1 MPEKSSELVNFA
13 AEFYSHKT
21 PSPLLSKLFPWD
33 LRESPVMRH
42 TQAAGVP
49 VIPGSTP
56 PCNSAPV
63 ITTISCCNAAKKC
76 RPSQTTGVPV
86 THSDHDRQLIERV
99 VGGDKDALAELFSS
113 HRDRLWRMVN
123 FRMDPRLHGRVDA
136 DDVLQ
141 EAWLAAVQRIDHFI
155 ADASRSIFV
164 WFRLIT
170 SQTMIDIHRRHLGTQ
185 KRDASMEFSIN
196 RGWSS
201 ESTSFSLSFHL
212 LGHLTSPTQAALREE
227 LSQQLKTALSSMN
240 EIDREVLA
248 LRHFEQL
255 SNRETAQILDIS
267 DQAASDRYM
276 RALGRLKGVLTSLPG
291 FLDR

>member
-1 MPEKSSELVNFA
+1 MSHSESDQELI
-13 AEFYSHKT
+13 
-21 PSPLLSKLFPWD
+21 D
-33 LRESPVMRH
+33 R
-42 TQAAGVP
+42 
-49 VIPGSTP
+49 VI
-56 PCNSAPV
+56 
-63 ITTISCCNAAKKC
+63 
-76 RPSQTTGVPV
+76 
-86 THSDHDRQLIERV
+86 
-99 VGGDKDALAELFSS
+99 GGDEDALATLFSQ

-141 EAWLAAVQRIDHFI
+141 ESWLSIVQRIDHFL

-170 SQTMIDIHRRHLGTQ
+170 SQTMVDIHRRHLGTQ
-185 KRDASMEFSIN
+185 KRNAAMEFSIN
-196 RGWSS
+196 KGWSS

-227 LSQQLKTALSSMN
+227 LSQQLKAALDSMN

-255 SNRETAQILDIS
+255 TNREAAQILGIS

-276 RALGRLKGVLTSLPG
+276 RALGRLKGVLKALPG
-291 FLDR
+291 FQE

>member
-1 MPEKSSELVNFA
+1 MA
-13 AEFYSHKT
+13 
-21 PSPLLSKLFPWD
+21 
-33 LRESPVMRH
+33 
-42 TQAAGVP
+42 
-49 VIPGSTP
+49 
-56 PCNSAPV
+56 
-63 ITTISCCNAAKKC
+63 
-76 RPSQTTGVPV
+76 QTE
-86 THSDHDRQLIERV
+86 HERQLIARV
-99 VGGDKDALAELFSS
+99 ANRDEDALAELFSQ

-123 FRMDPRLHGRVDA
+123 FRMDPRLHGRIDA

-141 EAWLAAVQRIDHFI
+141 EAWMSAVQRIDHFL

-170 SQTMIDIHRRHLGTQ
+170 SQTLIDIHRRHLGTQ
-185 KRDASMEFSIN
+185 KRDAGKEFSIH

-227 LSQQLKTALSSMN
+227 LSRQLKAALESMN

-255 SNRETAQILDIS
+255 SNRETAQILQIS

-276 RALGRLKGVLTSLPG
+276 RALARLKGVLTSLPG
-291 FLDR
+291 FLDP

>member
-1 MPEKSSELVNFA
+1 MSEL
-13 AEFYSHKT
+13 T
-21 PSPLLSKLFPWD
+21 
-33 LRESPVMRH
+33 
-42 TQAAGVP
+42 
-49 VIPGSTP
+49 
-56 PCNSAPV
+56 
-63 ITTISCCNAAKKC
+63 
-76 RPSQTTGVPV
+76 
-86 THSDHDRQLIERV
+86 DHDRELIDRV
-99 VGGDKDALAELFSS
+99 VKGDKDALAELFSA

-141 EAWLAAVQRIDHFI
+141 ESWLSVVQRIDHFLQ
-155 ADASRSIFV
+155 DASRSIFV

-170 SQTMIDIHRRHLGTQ
+170 SQTLIDIHRRHLGTQ
-185 KRDASMEFSIN
+185 KRNAAMEFSIN
-196 RGWSS
+196 KGWSS

-240 EIDREVLA
+240 DIDREVLA

-255 SNRETAQILDIS
+255 SNRETAQILSIS

-276 RALGRLKGVLTSLPG
+276 RALGRLRGVLKAIPG
-291 FLDR
+291 FSEL

>member
-1 MPEKSSELVNFA
+1 M
-13 AEFYSHKT
+13 SH
-21 PSPLLSKLFPWD
+21 P
-33 LRESPVMRH
+33 
-42 TQAAGVP
+42 
-49 VIPGSTP
+49 
-56 PCNSAPV
+56 
-63 ITTISCCNAAKKC
+63 
-76 RPSQTTGVPV
+76 
-86 THSDHDRQLIERV
+86 DHERQLIDRV
-99 VGGDKDALAELFSS
+99 IQRDTDALAELFSQ

-123 FRMDPRLHGRVDA
+123 FRMDPRLHGRIDA

-141 EAWLAAVQRIDHFI
+141 EAWLSVTQRIDHFL

-170 SQTMIDIHRRHLGTQ
+170 SQTLVDIHRRHLGTQ
-185 KRDASMEFSIN
+185 KRNAAMDFSIN

-227 LSQQLKTALSSMN
+227 LSQQLKAALASMN

-255 SNRETAQILDIS
+255 SNRETAQILGIS

-276 RALGRLKGVLTSLPG
+276 RALGRLKTVLTAIPG
-291 FLDR
+291 FLDK

>member
-1 MPEKSSELVNFA
+1 MSENDLERELV
-13 AEFYSHKT
+13 
-21 PSPLLSKLFPWD
+21 
-33 LRESPVMRH
+33 
-42 TQAAGVP
+42 
-49 VIPGSTP
+49 
-56 PCNSAPV
+56 
-63 ITTISCCNAAKKC
+63 
-76 RPSQTTGVPV
+76 
-86 THSDHDRQLIERV
+86 ERV
-99 VGGDKDALAELFSS
+99 VNGDEDALAQLFSQ
-113 HRDRLWRMVN
+113 HHDRLWRMVN

-141 EAWLAAVQRIDHFI
+141 EAWLSVVQRIDHFLS
-155 ADASRSIFV
+155 DASRSIFV

-170 SQTMIDIHRRHLGTQ
+170 SQTMVDIHRRHLGTQ
-185 KRDASMEFSIN
+185 KRNAALEFSIN
-196 RGWSS
+196 KGWSS

-227 LSQQLKTALSSMN
+227 LSQQLKTALSSMQ

-276 RALGRLKGVLTSLPG
+276 RALGRLKGVLKALPG
-291 FLDR
+291 FVE

>member
-1 MPEKSSELVNFA
+1 MSHSEQDQ
-13 AEFYSHKT
+13 E
-21 PSPLLSKLFPWD
+21 
-33 LRESPVMRH
+33 
-42 TQAAGVP
+42 
-49 VIPGSTP
+49 
-56 PCNSAPV
+56 
-63 ITTISCCNAAKKC
+63 
-76 RPSQTTGVPV
+76 
-86 THSDHDRQLIERV
+86 LINRV
-99 VGGDKDALAELFSS
+99 VDGDEDALAQLFSQ
-113 HRDRLWRMVN
+113 HHDRLWRMVN

-141 EAWLAAVQRIDHFI
+141 EAWLSVVQRIDHFL

-170 SQTMIDIHRRHLGTQ
+170 SQTLIDIHRRHLGTQ
-185 KRDASMEFSIN
+185 KRNAAMEFSIN

-227 LSQQLKTALSSMN
+227 LSQQLKTALSSMQD
-240 EIDREVLA
+240 IDREVLA

-255 SNRETAQILDIS
+255 SNRETAQILGIS

-276 RALGRLKGVLTSLPG
+276 RALGRLKGVLKALPG
-291 FLDR
+291 FVE

>member
-1 MPEKSSELVNFA
+1 MS
-13 AEFYSHKT
+13 
-21 PSPLLSKLFPWD
+21 
-33 LRESPVMRH
+33 
-42 TQAAGVP
+42 
-49 VIPGSTP
+49 
-56 PCNSAPV
+56 
-63 ITTISCCNAAKKC
+63 
-76 RPSQTTGVPV
+76 
-86 THSDHDRQLIERV
+86 HSDYERELIERV
-99 VGGDKDALAELFSS
+99 VGGDKDALAELFSQ

-141 EAWLAAVQRIDHFI
+141 EAWLAAVQRLEHFV

-185 KRDASMEFSIN
+185 KRNAAMEFSIN

-227 LSQQLKTALSSMN
+227 LADQLKTALAGMN

-255 SNRETAQILDIS
+255 SNRETAQILEIS

-276 RALGRLKGVLTSLPG
+276 RALGRLKGVLKSLPG
-291 FLDR
+291 FLEQ